1 MSFEHAS
8 MSLVNPMTAIGFL
21 DIAKSM
27 GVKTIIHTAAASALG
42 RMVNRFLPNEKVDV
56 INIVRRQ

>member
-21 DIAKSM
+21 DIAKTM

-42 RMVNRFLPNEKVDV
+42 RMVNRFLPN
-56 INIVRRQ
+56 

>member
-1 MSFEHAS
+1 MSFEQAS

-21 DIAKSM
+21 DIAKTT

-42 RMVNRFLPNEKVDV
+42 RMINRFFHTEKVNV